1 VPWKIKPNFQRDN
14 VEISNSGYGVGVM
27 VITAGQETLRVVRI
41 DCEKREKGKG
51 FAPIFG
57 KSFAER
63 RV

>member
-1 VPWKIKPNFQRDN
+1 VPWKIKPYFQRDN